1 MDKETIYSK
10 GDNFV
15 ETEVDEEIIL
25 MNLEDGHFFSLV
37 STSRRIWKLLDNIQT
52 LHNLCGTLSAE
63 FDVPLNQCQVDTAKL
78 LEQLIDQKFLNVQT
92 TISP

>member
-1 MDKETIYSK
+1 MDNETIYSK

-52 LHNLCGTLSAE
+52 LQNLCDTLCAE

>member
-1 MDKETIYSK
+1 MDNETIYSK

-52 LHNLCGTLSAE
+52 LQNLVTPYVQNLMFLSINASRYS
-63 FDVPLNQCQVDTAKL
+63 
-78 LEQLIDQKFLNVQT
+78 QT
-92 TISP
+92 S